1 MTWKKK
7 LSIINGYLQK
17 SNLVRLNIITDNDGY
32 VVRNEILKKNLTM
45 LLDFVSEIYLENI
58 RKIFLKIDN
67 KKEDTNK
74 NLKIFIISSLIRDL
88 PTRI

>member
-17 SNLVRLNIITDNDGY
+17 SNLVRLNIITDNDCY

-45 LLDFVSEIYLENI
+45 LLDFVTEIYLENI
-58 RKIFLKIDN
+58 IKIFLKIDN
-67 KKEDTNK
+67 KKDDTNK
-74 NLKIFIISSLIRDL
+74 NLKVFIISSLIRDL

>member
-45 LLDFVSEIYLENI
+45 LLDFVTEIYLENI